1 MCYFSKKKKMEI
13 IAALPPKTLEIT
25 PERNEQMCYKWVNN
39 SLFGL
44 QNVSL
49 FLQSHL
55 QWDD

>member
-55 QWDD
+55 Q